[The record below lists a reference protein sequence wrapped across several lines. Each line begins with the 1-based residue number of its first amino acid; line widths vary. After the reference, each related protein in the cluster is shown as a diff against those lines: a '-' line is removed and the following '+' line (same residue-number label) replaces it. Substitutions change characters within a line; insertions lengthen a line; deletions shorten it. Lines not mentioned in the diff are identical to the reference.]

1 MEPVRGEA
9 DQPDASRQF
18 PWRWGDLILL
28 HTATPILTLT
38 VIGLAVTVTAAPGPS
53 ASRPEPAWP
62 AWP

>member
-28 HTATPILTLT
+28 HTVTPMLTLT
-38 VIGLAVTVTAAPGPS
+38 VAGLALSITATLFGLLPG
-53 ASRPEPAWP
+53 AQ
-62 AWP
+62 